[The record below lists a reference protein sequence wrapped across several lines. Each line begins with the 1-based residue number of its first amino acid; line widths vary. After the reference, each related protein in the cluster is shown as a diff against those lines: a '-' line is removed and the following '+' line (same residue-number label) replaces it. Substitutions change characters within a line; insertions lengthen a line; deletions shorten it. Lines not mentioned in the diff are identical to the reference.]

1 MRQSAVL
8 VSTVAA
14 ALVAGFILGG
24 TTKPIQG
31 QAANAGFG
39 AVAGYKGGLD
49 VMTGPY
55 EVVANWP
62 KPLSQLPGHENWTWG
77 AVQGV
82 FAESPDRVFMLER
95 GELPM
100 MQRPAPKAFPE
111 MGPSLS
117 FPVGQAPFRN
127 ASQGMVAS
135 PPGAGGPGADPE
147 DPAQAWKGRMGID
160 ARWEHTVLVFN
171 QAGDIVEQ
179 WTQWDKML
187 RRPHSVY
194 INPYDAESMSGS
206 WTTMGR

>member
-8 VSTVAA
+8 VTSVVAA
-14 ALVAGFILGG
+14 VVAGFIFGG
-24 TTKPIQG
+24 ATKPIQG
-31 QAANAGFG
+31 QTANVGFG

-62 KPLSQLPGHENWTWG
+62 KPLSNLPGHENWTWG

-95 GELPM
+95 GELPRLD
-100 MQRPAPKAFPE
+100 RPAPKAFPE

-135 PPGAGGPGADPE
+135 PPGAGGPGAIFCGH
-147 DPAQAWKGRMGID
+147 A
-160 ARWEHTVLVFN
+160 V
-171 QAGDIVEQ
+171 
-179 WTQWDKML
+179 
-187 RRPHSVY
+187 S
-194 INPYDAESMSGS
+194 
-206 WTTMGR
+206 